1 MMTANAYL
9 LFRNRIDPIIRACSI
24 PAEARGRVPK
34 GDLAHY
40 RGETTFTAG
49 KIYYFSVSRARSYQK
64 EMLLICRDLPKMDA
78 VLPGTACTITSL
90 ELIKRAPS
98 RAMLIPQF
106 EAAEQFF
113 ALLTLAD
120 IATFRAFTSKTGISY
135 LNANIMYDFK
145 EIVAP

>member
-1 MMTANAYL
+1 MMTAHAYL
-9 LFRNRIDPIIRACSI
+9 LFRNRIDPIIRACSV
-24 PAEARGRVPK
+24 PAEARGRIPRD
-34 GDLAHY
+34 DLAHY

-49 KIYYFSVSRARSYQK
+49 KIYYFSVSRAKSYQK

-90 ELIKRAPS
+90 ELIKRTPN
-98 RAMLIPQF
+98 RAMLTPQF

-120 IATFRAFTSKTGISY
+120 IATFRAFQSKTGISY
-135 LNANIMYDFK
+135 LNANIMLDFK
-145 EIVAP
+145 DIVVP

>member
-9 LFRNRIDPIIRACSI
+9 LFRNKIDPIIRSCSV
-24 PAEARGRVPK
+24 PPEARGRVPQ

-40 RGETTFTAG
+40 QGETTFTSG
-49 KIYYFSVSRARSYQK
+49 KTYYFSISRAKSYQQQ
-64 EMLLICRDLPKMDA
+64 MLAICRDLPKMDA

-90 ELIKRAPS
+90 ELIKRTPT

-120 IATFRAFTSKTGISY
+120 IATFRAFRSKTGITY
-135 LNANIMYDFK
+135 LNANIRHDFK
-145 EIVAP
+145 DIVAP